1 MSLVCVCVFWTIFI
15 LKLFFWRNI
24 LSASRVF
31 SYSTLTRINHSKWT
45 PLDSSLKRRPS
56 GHGGQCH
63 ASRPQQ
69 FWWFNHRFLLV
80 KCRETIHPAKVLWV
94 FHAEQTVQCGT
105 HYRETIWHFHMFF
118 CYVVKKLAST
128 LPVKTGQT
136 VIWVNKCLSWPLHE
150 TGRTGT
156 IPYWGQIRISSQ
168 KNLPANLRLWRH
180 WYLSIFLKT
189 SASSWNNGEVE
200 FCWLPWWVRCLFKFL
215 AFFFPTRTIVGKE
228 AQLAQSEATS
238 ETWWFFGTL
247 ACWIWK
253 LLSCIVTS
261 VERAGGFPCWKKTLF
276 QGRKRHD
283 LCFFSAE
290 VWPLMILRVCIWK
303 KRYIN

>member
-1 MSLVCVCVFWTIFI
+1 MLVG
-15 LKLFFWRNI
+15 
-24 LSASRVF
+24 LSSF
-31 SYSTLTRINHSKWT
+31 
-45 PLDSSLKRRPS
+45 
-56 GHGGQCH
+56 GG
-63 ASRPQQ
+63 SIID
-69 FWWFNHRFLLV
+69 FYWW

-105 HYRETIWHFHMFF
+105 HYREAIWHFHMFF

-200 FCWLPWWVRCLFKFL
+200 FCWLPWWVSCLFKFL
-215 AFFFPTRTIVGKE
+215 AFFSPLE
-228 AQLAQSEATS
+228 P
-238 ETWWFFGTL
+238 
-247 ACWIWK
+247 
-253 LLSCIVTS
+253 LL
-261 VERAGGFPCWKKTLF
+261 G
-276 QGRKRHD
+276 
-283 LCFFSAE
+283 
-290 VWPLMILRVCIWK
+290 K
-303 KRYIN
+303 KRN